1 MTIGEYTRDPKHG
14 PLPLLLLGLTVL
26 TGVID
31 SVSILS
37 LGRVFVANMTGN
49 IVFVGFAAAG
59 APGFSLAASLFALG
73 GFLFGALAAG
83 QAAGRLGGRRGAL
96 FRGGVSAELL
106 LVVVALI
113 ISLAAGRHHGG
124 PGTDAIAA
132 LCAMAMGIQNTV
144 ARRLAV
150 PELTTT
156 VLTMTLTGLA
166 SDWRAGVRAPVMV
179 RRLLAVGTMLGGA
192 VAGALLVLRGGSSPG
207 LILAAAVLAAVTAGA
222 VLATRRP
229 APWQTAQPAR

>member
-1 MTIGEYTRDPKHG
+1 MISDYVRDRRHG
-14 PLPLLLLGLTVL
+14 PLPALLLVLTVL

-49 IVFVGFAAAG
+49 IVFVGFAVAG
-59 APGFSLAASLFALG
+59 APGFSLAASLFALA
-73 GFLFGALAAG
+73 GFLVGALAAG
-83 QAAGRLGGRRGAL
+83 QGAARLGGRRGAL

-106 LVVVALI
+106 LVLAALAL
-113 ISLAAGRHHGG
+113 SLAAGRHRGG
-124 PGTDAIAA
+124 AATDAIAA
-132 LCAMAMGIQNTV
+132 LCALAMGIQNTM

-166 SDWRAGVRAPVMV
+166 ADWQAGVRWPVRA
-179 RRLLAVGTMLGGA
+179 RRLAAVAAMLGGA
-192 VAGALLVLRGGSSPG
+192 VAGALLVLHNGSPGG
-207 LILAAAVLAAVTAGA
+207 LILAAALLAVAAAGA
-222 VLATRRP
+222 ALATRRP
-229 APWQTAQPAR
+229 APWQTEQPAK

>member
-1 MTIGEYTRDPKHG
+1 MISEYVRDPRHG
-14 PLPLLLLGLTVL
+14 PLPALMLVLTVL

-49 IVFVGFAAAG
+49 IVFVGFAVAG
-59 APGFSLAASLFALG
+59 APGFSLAASLFALA
-73 GFLFGALAAG
+73 GFLAGALAAG
-83 QAAGRLGGRRGAL
+83 QAAARLGGRRGSL

-106 LVVVALI
+106 LVLVALI
-113 ISLAAGRHHGG
+113 ISLAAGRHRGG
-124 PGTDAIAA
+124 AATDAIAA
-132 LCAMAMGIQNTV
+132 LAAMAMGIQNTV

-166 SDWRAGVRAPVMV
+166 ADWRAGAGWPVRV
-179 RRLLAVGTMLGGA
+179 RRLLAVATMLGGA
-192 VAGALLVLRGGSSPG
+192 VAGALLVLHNGASAG
-207 LILAAAVLAAVTAGA
+207 LILAAALLAVVTAGA
-222 VLATRRP
+222 ALATRRP
-229 APWQTAQPAR
+229 APWQTAQPAK

>member
-1 MTIGEYTRDPKHG
+1 MISDYTRDPRHG
-14 PLPLLLLGLTVL
+14 PLPALLLVLTVL

-73 GFLFGALAAG
+73 GFLAGALAAG
-83 QAAGRLGGRRGAL
+83 QAVGRLGGRRGLL

-106 LVVVALI
+106 LVIVALI
-113 ISLAAGRHHGG
+113 ISLAAGQHRGG
-124 PGTDAIAA
+124 AATDAIAA
-132 LCAMAMGIQNTV
+132 LAAMAMGIQNTV

-179 RRLLAVGTMLGGA
+179 RRLLAVAAMLGGA
-192 VAGALLVLRGGSSPG
+192 VAGALLVLHNGSSAG
-207 LILAAAVLAAVTAGA
+207 LILAAGLLAVVTAGA
-222 VLATRRP
+222 LAATRRP
-229 APWQTAQPAR
+229 APWQTAQPAK